1 MTQTFRL
8 TGQIVPANDLC
19 TIKRDGSAIEVDYL
33 HIDSDGHITPFRID
47 LENSQLIELQDCTIE
62 RTSVRRKKLIDD
74 FNRRREHRLVAHL
87 THQR

>member
-33 HIDSDGHITPFRID
+33 HISLINDDDAFAYRMQDSFCNI
-47 LENSQLIELQDCTIE
+47 
-62 RTSVRRKKLIDD
+62 
-74 FNRRREHRLVAHL
+74 
-87 THQR
+87 